1 MPENENQNPNKGPLS
16 ILSEDD
22 WTGVS
27 ENLRY
32 GGRSH
37 LRKSYRISIDVLHFN
52 IKNGRYRIRYS
63 LLEKANPEVIIDST
77 QDHWRR
83 EILSLLNGTWED
95 SKTGIGTR
103 KDRQYFLQLVEDIR
117 ERDQERPGVVLET
130 GGVMSGNRRLAALMT
145 LFNETQNQRYR
156 CFEAFIV
163 PSSGAITNA
172 DIWHLEMSAQ
182 MAQTRLTRDY
192 DPVEKILKIRE
203 GVDSFIELNP
213 ADGERSAI
221 RAVATDFGQNE
232 DEIRGQLTIL
242 SNIEQYLN
250 AIGHPNEWWLA
261 EELTEIFT
269 EIGPLK
275 QALETNAMS
284 FEDRSKLMRS
294 IFHIIQNKEA
304 SNQINYQLLRNIRAS
319 VGPTTRRRGARRMPS
334 VTRILIDVAP
344 STSDLRVLPD
354 DASLAR
360 VNELVARFDSEY
372 QANKEQEAPITK
384 AQRAESNLQKLV
396 EILPGTDLISAG
408 RDELISSLTNS
419 RELADKAIN
428 IVKKTE

>member
-1 MPENENQNPNKGPLS
+1 MPENDSQIPKEGPLS

-32 GGRSH
+32 GGKSH
-37 LRKSYRISIDVLHFN
+37 LRRAYRIPIDILHFN
-52 IKNGRYRIRYS
+52 IRNGRYRTRFS
-63 LLEKANPEVIIDST
+63 LLEKANPEVIIDPT
-77 QDHWRR
+77 QDRWRR

-95 SKTGIGTR
+95 RTGIGTR

-156 CFEAFIV
+156 CFHAFIV

-172 DIWHLEMSAQ
+172 DLWHLEMSAQ

-192 DPVEKILKIRE
+192 DAVEKILKIRE
-203 GVDSFIELNP
+203 GVDYFMELNP

-221 RAVATDFGQNE
+221 RAVATDFGQPE
-232 DEIRGQLTIL
+232 DSIRDQLTIL
-242 SNIEQYLN
+242 YNIEQYLN
-250 AIGHPNEWWLA
+250 SIGHPGEWWLA
-261 EELTEIFT
+261 EGLTEVFT

-275 QALETNAMS
+275 QALETNAMP
-284 FEDRSKLMRS
+284 FESRSKLMRS
-294 IFHIIQNKEA
+294 IFHAIQNGEA
-304 SNQINYQLLRNIRAS
+304 DYRLLRDIRTS
-319 VGPTTRRRGARRMPS
+319 VGPISRRRGARRMPS
-334 VTRILIDVAP
+334 VTSILIDAAP
-344 STSDLRVLPD
+344 STSDLRKPQNEV
-354 DASLAR
+354 SK
-360 VNELVARFDSEY
+360 VCMSELVERFRSEFE
-372 QANKEQEAPITK
+372 ANKEQEAPLTK

-396 EILPGTDLISAG
+396 EILPQADRSNIKQG
-408 RDELISSLTNS
+408 ELITSLTNS
-419 RELADKAIN
+419 KEFVDKAIDILN
-428 IVKKTE
+428 KTK

>member
-1 MPENENQNPNKGPLS
+1 MPENENQIPNVGPLS

-32 GGRSH
+32 GGQSH
-37 LRKSYRISIDVLHFN
+37 LRKSYRIPIDSLHFN

-63 LLEKANPEVIIDST
+63 LLEKANPEVIIDPT
-77 QDHWRR
+77 QDRWRR

-95 SKTGIGTR
+95 SETGIGTR

-117 ERDQERPGVVLET
+117 ERNQERPGVVLET

-172 DIWHLEMSAQ
+172 DLWHLEMSAQ

-203 GVDSFIELNP
+203 GVDYFIELNP
-213 ADGERSAI
+213 AGGERSAV
-221 RAVATDFGQNE
+221 RAVATDFGQSE

-242 SNIEQYLN
+242 NNVEQYLN
-250 AIGHPNEWWLA
+250 AIGHPNEWWVA
-261 EELTEIFT
+261 EGLTEIFT

-275 QALETNAMS
+275 QALETNAMA

-294 IFHIIQNKEA
+294 IFHIIRNKGA
-304 SNQINYQLLRNIRAS
+304 DYQLLRNIRTS
-319 VGPTTRRRGARRMPS
+319 VGPTSRRRGVRRMPS
-334 VTRILIDVAP
+334 VTKILIDAAP
-344 STSDLRVLPD
+344 STSDLRVLPND
-354 DASLAR
+354 ESRAR
-360 VNELVARFDSEY
+360 VNELADRFKSKFE
-372 QANKEQEAPITK
+372 ANKEQEAPMTK

-408 RDELISSLTNS
+408 RDELITSLTNS
-419 RELADKAIN
+419 KELADKAIN